1 MVDDIDGSTDDV
13 VTCAFGLGDSHFE
26 IDLNAAHRE
35 ELESVLERF
44 IAAARPVRVAKQ
56 SRQRRPAETSRTDR
70 DLTHK
75 IRQWAK
81 ENGHEVSER
90 GRLPKTL
97 IEAYE
102 AAS

>member
-44 IAAARPVRVAKQ
+44 IAAARPVRAAKQ

-81 ENGHEVSER
+81 ETDTKSQNVAGSQR
-90 GRLPKTL
+90 P
-97 IEAYE
+97 
-102 AAS
+102 